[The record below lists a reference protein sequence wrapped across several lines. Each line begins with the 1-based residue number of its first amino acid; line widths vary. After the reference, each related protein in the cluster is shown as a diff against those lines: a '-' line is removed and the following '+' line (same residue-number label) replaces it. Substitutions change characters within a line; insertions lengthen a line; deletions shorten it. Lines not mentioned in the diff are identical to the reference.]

1 MDYFDS
7 IIENELSSIN
17 MGNFDSQKNKK
28 VLAKTDAWFS
38 CIGIPICL
46 HGSSCCLLQTSNIV
60 LFVIKILLFDQDQKA
75 FALRPSLAP
84 T

>member
-7 IIENELSSIN
+7 NIENELSSIN
-17 MGNFDSQKNKK
+17 IGNLDSQKNKK
-28 VLAKTDAWFS
+28 VLKKTGAWFS
-38 CIGIPICL
+38 YIGIPICL
-46 HGSSCCLLQTSNIV
+46 PGSSCCLLQTSNIV
-60 LFVIKILLFDQDQKA
+60 LFFIKILLFDHDQKA